1 MDWASGAIQTL
12 IQSIPKWNR
21 LEKSVEIKQIQ
32 FFLSVV
38 ETGSFSAA
46 ADELYISQS
55 SLSKQIIALEKTLD
69 VQLFD
74 RSKRQ
79 VTLTDAGKA
88 FHKYAAAFN
97 ELYTSML
104 SDLGEFKKTA
114 PSLSIAAIPVIAQYG
129 ITSYIAKFKSIYP
142 NLSFNLEEREAST
155 VLPALSQ
162 QKYDLAFVRDYGVN
176 TNEFS
181 TLDVVHDKLVAAVSK
196 NHRFANRGL
205 LSLSDVS
212 NENFI
217 MFNKGTLV
225 YELAVNACR
234 SAGFEPRVF
243 YSSLRGASIIGLV
256 ASNSGVALMMEKVLD
271 YYRNPDVVA
280 IPLVETVESK
290 IVLAYVKNKKLSKSA
305 KMFLRFM
312 EKSLVSQ

>member
-1 MDWASGAIQTL
+1 M
-12 IQSIPKWNR
+12 
-21 LEKSVEIKQIQ
+21 EIKQIQ
-32 FFLSVV
+32 YFLSVV
-38 ETGSFSAA
+38 ETGSFSAG

-88 FHKYAAAFN
+88 FHKHAIAFN

-104 SDLGEFKKTA
+104 SDLSEFKRTA

-162 QKYDLAFVRDYGVN
+162 QKYDLAFVRDYGVD
-176 TNEFS
+176 TDEFS
-181 TLDVVHDKLVAAVSK
+181 TLDIVRDRLVVALSR
-196 NHRFANRGL
+196 NHQFANRES
-205 LSLSDVS
+205 LSLAELS

-243 YSSLRGASIIGLV
+243 YSTLRGASIIGLV

-280 IPLVETVESK
+280 IPLVEIVESR
-290 IVLAYVKNKKLSKSA
+290 IVLAYVKDKKLSQSA
-305 KMFLRFM
+305 KTFLRFM
-312 EKSLVSQ
+312 EKSLGN